1 MSGPK
6 NRLEEIIEA
15 SLEEAKKKAKHKMHG
30 KKHHEEEGEEEEEE
44 EEEFSEKPSKKM
56 KKMEEAKKY
65 EEEESG
71 KKPSKKMK
79 KMEEAKKYEEEEEEK
94 EESGKNPP
102 KKMKKMEEETMAASS
117 LHPAARAITDPKA
130 ISSKTAMMGQVMGA
144 MSSMPKS
151 DMINFFNQVMGQYG
165 PGHTYGVGDNSESNK
180 STLNMKPSDAPG
192 HSPDI
197 KMPMPKLGVRED
209 VEEMF
214 VGEDLS
220 EEFKEKASTLFEA
233 AINARLTVELA
244 RLEEQYSQTISEEIQ
259 AYTESITD
267 KIDAYLDYVVEN
279 WVQENKV
286 AIESTLR
293 NEIMEEFIDG
303 LKGLFV
309 EHYIEVPESKIDV
322 IESLAE
328 KVDSLE
334 QLLDETI
341 TENSEMKS
349 ILSDVAKKE
358 IFEELAS
365 DLALTQQEKFSSLAE
380 GIEFDGNVDGYT
392 KKLRI
397 IKETYFN
404 NEQVTSTN
412 IEEETFEGEV
422 EQQISTNPLVNKY
435 VQALS
440 RTVKK

>member
-1 MSGPK
+1 MSGTK

-30 KKHHEEEGEEEEEE
+30 KKHSEEEGEEEEGEEEEED
-44 EEEFSEKPSKKM
+44 KASKKM
-56 KKMEEAKKY
+56 KKMEEAKKSY
-65 EEEESG
+65 EEEEEEESG
-71 KKPSKKMK
+71 KKASKKMK
-79 KMEEAKKYEEEEEEK
+79 KMEEAKEEEEEE
-94 EESGKNPP
+94 SGKKTS
-102 KKMKKMEEETMAASS
+102 KKKKMEEETQAAAT
-117 LHPAARAITDPKA
+117 LHPAAKSISDPKA
-130 ISSKTAMMGQVMGA
+130 LSSKTAMMGQVMGT
-144 MSSMPKS
+144 MSQMPKS
-151 DMINFFNQVMGQYG
+151 DMVNFFNQVMGQYG
-165 PGHTYGVGDNSESNK
+165 AGKTYGVGDNSESNK
-180 STLNMKPSDAPG
+180 STISMKPSDAPSKG
-192 HSPDI
+192 PDV
-197 KMPMPKLGVRED
+197 KMTMPKLGVKED

-233 AINARLTVELA
+233 AINARLTVELS

-259 AYTESITD
+259 AYTESITE

-279 WVQENKV
+279 WVEENKV

-358 IFEELAS
+358 IFEELSS
-365 DLALTQQEKFSSLAE
+365 DLALTQQEKFLALAE

-404 NEQVTSTN
+404 NEQVTSN
-412 IEEETFEGEV
+412 IEEETFEGTE
-422 EQQISTNPLVNKY
+422 ETQTSTNHLVNKY